1 MQAWGSTNDSLI
13 LFTLLFLFGAPILAL
28 VGWAIVRGSKKG
40 VSLWRTLGTG
50 FLVAT
55 VTISAVI
62 GWGYLWFTGPVYR
75 AVARSNAGEWILI
88 VVVLGFLLI
97 PIAGIVLGI
106 YAIRRVGRARS
117 KA

>member
-1 MQAWGSTNDSLI
+1 MQEWGPTNDSLI
-13 LFTLLFLFGAPILAL
+13 LFILLFLFVVPIVAL
-28 VGWAIVRGSKKG
+28 VGWGIVRGSKKG

-55 VTISAVI
+55 ATISAVI
-62 GWGYLWFTGPVYR
+62 GWGYLWFTGPVIR
-75 AVARSNAGEWILI
+75 AVARSDAGEWILI

-97 PIAGIVLGI
+97 PIAGIVLGV
-106 YAIRRVGRARS
+106 YAIRRVGRTQP